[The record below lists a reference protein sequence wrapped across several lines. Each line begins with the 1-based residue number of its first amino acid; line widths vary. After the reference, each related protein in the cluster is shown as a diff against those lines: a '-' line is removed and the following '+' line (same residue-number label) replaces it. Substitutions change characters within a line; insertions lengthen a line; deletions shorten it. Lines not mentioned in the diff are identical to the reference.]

1 MASEKSKTS
10 EKPKAR
16 QSVDVSIVSTREIML
31 IVLVMIVLAGTA
43 ASFALLG

>member
-1 MASEKSKTS
+1 MASEKPKTS

-16 QSVDVSIVSTREIML
+16 QSVDVNIVGTREIML